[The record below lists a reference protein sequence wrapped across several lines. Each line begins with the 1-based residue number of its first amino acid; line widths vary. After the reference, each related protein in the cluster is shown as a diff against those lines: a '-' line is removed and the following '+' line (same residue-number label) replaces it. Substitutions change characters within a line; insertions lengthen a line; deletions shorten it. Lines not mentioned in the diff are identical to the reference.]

1 MNHLIF
7 LLIVLQIFDVMSTL
21 AILRLGGSE
30 AWAPARWM
38 MERFGSAAGL
48 VMLKLGAAL
57 VVWALLSIAS
67 PTDYRLGLLGL
78 IVIYLIVALNNAYW
92 TVRLW
97 REY

>member
-1 MNHLIF
+1 MNHLLF
-7 LLIVLQIFDVMSTL
+7 LLIVLQIFDVLSTL

-38 MERFGSAAGL
+38 MDRFGSVAGL
-48 VMLKLGAAL
+48 VLLKLGAAII
-57 VVWALLSIAS
+57 VWALLSIAS
-67 PTDYRLGLLGL
+67 PTDHWLGLLWL
-78 IVIYLIVALNNAYW
+78 IAIYLFVAANNTYW

>member
-1 MNHLIF
+1 MNHLIL
-7 LLIVLQIFDVMSTL
+7 LLIALQIFDVLSTL
-21 AILRLGGSE
+21 SILRLGGSE

-48 VMLKLGAAL
+48 VLLKLGAAL

-67 PTDYRLGLLGL
+67 PTDYWLGLLGL
-78 IVIYLIVALNNAYW
+78 IATYLFVAANNTYW

>member
-1 MNHLIF
+1 MLK
-7 LLIVLQIFDVMSTL
+7 LLIALQIFDVLSTL

-48 VMLKLGAAL
+48 VLLKLGAAL

-67 PTDYRLGLLGL
+67 PTDYWLGLLGL
-78 IVIYLIVALNNAYW
+78 IAIYLFVGANNTYW